1 MTPNAQRL
9 ITLIGDHQPRE
20 WPCREVINPATGAA
34 FASVAV
40 IPAAHLDA
48 VLADADEAA
57 QANTKRPLVE
67 RRQLLRDLAA
77 VIEEEAAGMSELLT
91 LEQGKPLSEATGEV
105 LGAAGLI
112 RSYAEIHPERTDD
125 LFAEDT
131 PTHRRIYKPLGVVAG
146 IIPWNFPFLI
156 AAMKVAPAIL
166 TGNAIVV
173 KPSPTTPLTTLALAA
188 LAKSI
193 LPQGLLQVIGDD
205 GSIGPL
211 LTAHPGVAKIA
222 FTGSTQSGR
231 AVMAAAAAHLTR
243 VTLELGGN
251 DAAIVL
257 ADADIPAT
265 AKAIAS
271 AAFTNAG
278 QICGAIKRV
287 YADAAI
293 IDALADAL
301 GREIEALMVQNGLA
315 DTARMGPVQNERQYH
330 RAMALRDLAIAQGQ
344 LIATAA
350 IPDGPGYFVPPSLFI
365 GLEDDH
371 PLVAEEQFAPLLPL
385 LPFGVEAEAIARANS
400 VPFALTAS
408 VWSQDQTRAESV
420 AAQLEAALI
429 CVNAHNQCP
438 AGVGLEM
445 AKQSGIG
452 WLLGDE
458 GLKQYLQ
465 SYALVRLN

>member
-1 MTPNAQRL
+1 MTTDAQRL
-9 ITLIGDHQPRE
+9 ITLIDEHQPNE
-20 WPCREVINPATGAA
+20 WPRREVINPATGAP
-34 FASVAV
+34 FTTVAV
-40 IPAAHLDA
+40 IPAAHLNA
-48 VLADADEAA
+48 VLADASQAA
-57 QANTKRPLVE
+57 QTNSRRPLAE
-67 RRQLLRDLAA
+67 RRQLLRALAA
-77 VIEEEAAGMSELLT
+77 IIEEEASGLSELLT

-112 RSYAEIHPERTDD
+112 RSYAELHPDRTDE

-131 PTHRRIYKPLGVVAG
+131 PTHRRIYKPLGIVAG
-146 IIPWNFPFLI
+146 IVPWNFPFLI

-166 TGNAIVV
+166 TGNAIIV

-188 LAKSI
+188 LAKSA
-193 LPQGLLQVIGDD
+193 LPSGLLQVVGDD

-222 FTGSTQSGR
+222 FTGSTESGR
-231 AVMAAAAAHLTR
+231 AVMGAAAAHLTR

-257 ADADIPAT
+257 ADADILAT
-265 AKAIAS
+265 AKAIVK

-287 YADAAI
+287 YADTAI
-293 IDALADAL
+293 FEALAHAL
-301 GREIEALMVQNGLA
+301 GREIEALAVQNGLA
-315 DTARMGPVQNERQYH
+315 DTAQMGPVQNERQYR
-330 RAMALRDLAIAQGQ
+330 RAMTVRDLALAQGR

-350 IPDGPGYFVPPSLFI
+350 IPEGSGYFVPPSLFTD
-365 GLEDDH
+365 LEEDH
-371 PLVAEEQFAPLLPL
+371 PLVSQEQFAPLLPL
-385 LPFGVEAEAIARANS
+385 LSFSVEDEAIARANAA
-400 VPFALTAS
+400 PFALTAS
-408 VWSQDQTRAESV
+408 VWSQDQARAESV